1 MKEILVTIVN
11 DTGLHARPAAQFVQ
25 RAQRFKAD
33 ISVKKEEMC
42 VNGKSMIGILTLGAN
57 KGSQIKIIANG
68 EDEVDA
74 TKQLAEF
81 VNSGLEE

>member
-1 MKEILVTIVN
+1 MTEILVAIVN

-68 EDEVDA
+68 EDEVEA
-74 TKQLAEF
+74 AKQLAEF

>member
-1 MKEILVTIVN
+1 MTEILVTIVN

-68 EDEVDA
+68 EDEVEA
-74 TKQLAEF
+74 AKQLAEF

>member
-1 MKEILVTIVN
+1 MKEMLVTIVN

-68 EDEVDA
+68 EDEVEA
-74 TKQLAEF
+74 AKQLAEF

>member
-68 EDEVDA
+68 EDEVEA
-74 TKQLAEF
+74 SKQLAEF